1 MSEDFSKMTVLEL
14 RRVAKE
20 MGVVLG
26 AGISKQ
32 GIVDKLN
39 AAAEQG
45 GASASAPSA
54 VPSPSV
60 ASAPAVEKRPVR
72 SASIIA
78 DDGFDDHDD
87 IPVLTPNRGFTPR
100 KVTAVPRAVP
110 VVPPVRTPV
119 AASPGAPAAPRQSS
133 LSTISSKAPA
143 FTMEGSRTWH
153 NPRAFQSQPNYQQQ
167 RTPQFT
173 GISNRPLPTSSGE
186 PRPLSRAPRPDMQP
200 RAVPAQPY
208 VQHFGPDLAA
218 EQPPVAAPEERAPY
232 YRNEPPASDYR
243 PMRDYRPDAVSEI
256 PARESVPYAQPTQP
270 MGQAGINEVL
280 AAGECGDGEGVL
292 EVLPDGFG
300 FLRAE
305 NYLAGRKD
313 IYISNAQVKRFGLR
327 TGDYIVGK
335 TRKQRDND
343 RYAAMLYITDV
354 NGKAAE
360 EPVKRPQF
368 EELTPIYPK
377 KRFVLSGKDSSL
389 TLKLID
395 VLSPIGFGQR
405 ALIVSPQRAGR
416 MNLQV
421 EISQVLTAKYPDVT
435 QMMLLIDQRPED
447 VTEIKE
453 KVNAEVVSSS
463 FDEPPESQ
471 TRASELLLERA
482 MRLAECG
489 GNVVLL
495 LDSITR
501 LTYAYNTI
509 APATARTTPSG
520 LVAGALNKPKRLFG
534 AARNLKQGGSLTVI
548 ATALADTGNPID
560 EVVIKELKGTSNME
574 GQLVMS
580 SDKRV
585 YPAFSAENSATR
597 HDELLLTDKELDVAK
612 RVRELLLSGDS
623 TKAELVYAILE
634 KTRDTKDLAERF
646 DSLMELMGQ

>member
-14 RRVAKE
+14 RRVAKD

-39 AAAEQG
+39 AAKETTA
-45 GASASAPSA
+45 APVSTPPA
-54 VPSPSV
+54 
-60 ASAPAVEKRPVR
+60 AAPAASSDQRRPVR

-78 DDGFDDHDD
+78 DDGYDDHDD

-100 KVTAVPRAVP
+100 KVIGAPRAVP
-110 VVPPVRTPV
+110 AR
-119 AASPGAPAAPRQSS
+119 PAAPTPAAAPASPRASS
-133 LSTISSKAPA
+133 LSSISSKAPA

-153 NPRAFQSQPNYQQQ
+153 NPRAYQAQQGYQQP
-167 RTPQFT
+167 RTPQYT
-173 GISNRPLPTSSGE
+173 GISNRPLPTAGGE
-186 PRPLSRAPRPDMQP
+186 ARPFTRAPRPDMTP
-200 RAVPAQPY
+200 RTPPVQPY
-208 VQHFGPDLAA
+208 TPHFGPDLTQTA
-218 EQPPVAAPEERAPY
+218 EPTPAAPEERPPLF
-232 YRNEPPASDYR
+232 RNEAPANDYR
-243 PMRDYRPDAVSEI
+243 PMRDYRPDAVSEY
-256 PARESVPYAQPTQP
+256 PPRESAPYAQPAQP
-270 MGQAGINEVL
+270 VGQAGINEVL

-292 EVLPDGFG
+292 ELLPDGFG

-305 NYLAGRKD
+305 HYLAGRKD

-327 TGDYIVGK
+327 SGDYIVGK

-343 RYAAMLYITDV
+343 RFAAMLFITDV
-354 NGKAAE
+354 NGKSAD
-360 EPVKRPQF
+360 EPIKRPLF

-377 KRFVLSGKDSSL
+377 KRFVLSGKDATM

-416 MNLQV
+416 INLLV
-421 EISQVLTAKYPDVT
+421 DLSKTLTAKYPDVT

-447 VTEIKE
+447 VTEIRE
-453 KVNAEVVSSS
+453 QVRAEVVSSS

-501 LTYAYNTI
+501 LTYAYNAI

-520 LVAGALNKPKRLFG
+520 LAAGAMNKPKRLFG
-534 AARNLKQGGSLTVI
+534 AARNLKQGGSLTVV
-548 ATALADTGNPID
+548 ATALAETGNPID
-560 EVVIKELKGTSNME
+560 EAVLKELKGTSNME
-574 GQLVMS
+574 AQLLMS
-580 SDKRV
+580 ADKRV
-585 YPAFSAENSATR
+585 YPTLSVENCATR
-597 HDELLLTDKELDVAK
+597 HDELLLSDKEIEVAK
-612 RVRELLLSGDS
+612 RLREMLASGDPD
-623 TKAELVYAILE
+623 KAEFVYAVID

-646 DSLMELMGQ
+646 DGLADMLGK